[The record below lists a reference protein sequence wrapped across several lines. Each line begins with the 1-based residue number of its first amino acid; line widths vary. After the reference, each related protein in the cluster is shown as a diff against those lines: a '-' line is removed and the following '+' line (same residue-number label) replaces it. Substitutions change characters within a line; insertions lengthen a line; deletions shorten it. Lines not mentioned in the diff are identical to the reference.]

1 MTEHKAKPPAPAV
14 DGWFDRHQ
22 MKLLKGSL
30 VTLFVLMVLGGVY
43 ISYEMLTLSQQAHD
57 NARAVTLLSK
67 NLDTSRK
74 QLTDHGII
82 PSAPSSKTVIEQV
95 PGAQGAP
102 GAAGAPGKNGEP
114 GVSGPSGSPGPTGKA
129 GQGGAPGAAGS
140 PGPTGAPGVN
150 GSDGAPGK
158 DGAPG
163 PAGQDGKDGAP
174 GAQGPAGPVGPA
186 GVAGQDGKDGKDGRD
201 GAPPASWTWTDPQ
214 GVSYTCTED
223 SGTDPA
229 APHYTCKADPAP
241 PVTSPPASAG
251 FLASGIPGGPSPRPG
266 MPLMMSVGYAI
277 ISDRKRL

>member
-1 MTEHKAKPPAPAV
+1 MTEHKAKPAPAA
-14 DGWFDRHQ
+14 DGWFERHQ

-43 ISYEMLTLSQQAHD
+43 ISYEMLTLSQRASD
-57 NARAVTLLSK
+57 NAKAVTLLSK

-74 QLTDHGII
+74 QLTDHGIT

-114 GVSGPSGSPGPTGKA
+114 GSVGPSGPPGPSGSTGKA
-129 GQGGAPGAAGS
+129 GQEGAPGAAGS

-150 GSDGAPGK
+150 GSDGAAGK

-163 PAGQDGKDGAP
+163 PAG
-174 GAQGPAGPVGPA
+174 PAGP
-186 GVAGQDGKDGKDGRD
+186 AGQDGKNGTDGKDGTNGKD

-214 GVSYTCTED
+214 GNTYTCLPD

-241 PVTSPPASAG
+241 PVTSPPATAG
-251 FLASGIPGGPSPRPG
+251 FLASGMPGGPSPKQQ

>member
-74 QLTDHGII
+74 QLTDHGIT
-82 PSAPSSKTVIEQV
+82 PSA
-95 PGAQGAP
+95 
-102 GAAGAPGKNGEP
+102 
-114 GVSGPSGSPGPTGKA
+114 
-129 GQGGAPGAAGS
+129 